1 MFIDHQFIKPETI
14 EERKY
19 QINIAKSSLKKST
32 LVVIPTGLG
41 KTIIALLVIA
51 EQLKNKNCKIVF
63 LSPTKP
69 LVNQHTSFLK
79 KHLTLED
86 AIEVFT
92 GDISPEKRKKMWDNA
107 KIIISTPQVIENDLI
122 AKRINL
128 SDVSLI
134 VYDEVHR
141 AVGNYAYVYI
151 SEMYKKH
158 QTNRLSLG
166 MTASPGND
174 ISKIL
179 HICKTL
185 EIENI
190 EIRTKYD
197 PDVTAYVHD
206 LEFEWKQIELPKEFS
221 STLQFLRKA
230 LSIRIKK
237 LKELGFI
244 ETYSLTALNR
254 KKILDIQK
262 RIQEEIRGSDN
273 PPKLLFQ
280 AASMQNVCLKL
291 YHAIELLQTQG
302 VHVFLNYFQRMGIEA
317 QSKTG
322 SKASKMIMNDADVL
336 EALAYAKSIEIE
348 HPKIPVLCDIV
359 SNQLSDNKDSKIII
373 FTNYRYTSSYVLSQ
387 LQKIPNV
394 SPVRFIGQAGRLGD
408 KGLTQKEQISI
419 IKDFKKGVYNVLI
432 ATSVAEE
439 GLDIPSTDLVV
450 FYEPVPSEIRSI
462 QRRGRTAR
470 KMAGKVIILITKS
483 TPDEGY
489 YWSSRRKERE
499 MRSELEIL
507 RSSLEKRFDDPQTF
521 YQNIIKEDTQK
532 SLKEYENP
540 SAEKSFIHIT
550 VDHRESRS
558 SITRILSK
566 KEINITTA
574 QLDVGDYI
582 VSSRIGVERK
592 QVDDFLTSLLQGK
605 LFMQMRKLRNA
616 YSRPLL
622 IVEGEGLF
630 TKRNINQNALFGS
643 FVSII
648 VDFGIPIIMTT
659 NAQET
664 ADFLYITAKRE
675 QKQDGK
681 SVAIR
686 GEKYSM
692 SPSEHQQFIVE
703 GLPQVSSVLAQRL
716 LQHFGCIRAIANASE
731 SELCEVK
738 GIGKNIAQEIVKS
751 FTIEYSSQ

>member
-1 MFIDHQFIKPETI
+1 VFIEHDLIKPHSI

-19 QINIAKSSLKKST
+19 QKNIAQSAIKKST

-51 EQLKNKNCKIVF
+51 EQLKNKNSKILF

-69 LVNQHTSFLK
+69 LVNQHNSFLK
-79 KHLTLED
+79 NHLNVEN
-86 AIEVFT
+86 AIQVFT
-92 GDISPEKRKKMWDNA
+92 GDISPDKRKKMWDNA

-128 SDVSLI
+128 KDISLI

-158 QTNRLSLG
+158 QTKPLSLG

-179 HICKTL
+179 QICKTL

-206 LEFEWKQIELPKEFS
+206 LELEWKQIELPKQFS
-221 STLQFLRKA
+221 STLQLLRKA
-230 LSIRIKK
+230 LSMRIKK
-237 LKELGFI
+237 LKEMGFI
-244 ETYSLTALNR
+244 DTYSLSALNR

-262 RIQEEIRGSDN
+262 RIQEQIRLSDN

-280 AASMQNVCLKL
+280 AASIQNACLKL
-291 YHAIELLQTQG
+291 YHGIELLQTQG
-302 VHVFLNYFQRMGIEA
+302 VHVFLNYFQRMGNEA

-322 SKASKMIMNDADVL
+322 SKASKMIMNDVDVL
-336 EALAYAKSIEIE
+336 EALAYAKSIDIE
-348 HPKIPVLCDIV
+348 HPKIPVLCEIV
-359 SNQLSDNKDSKIII
+359 SNKFSENKNSKIII
-373 FTNYRYTSSYVLSQ
+373 FTNYRYTASYVLSQ
-387 LQKIPNV
+387 LQKIKNV
-394 SPVRFIGQAGRLGD
+394 SAVRFIGQTGRLGD
-408 KGLTQKEQISI
+408 KGLTQKEQINI
-419 IKDFKKGVYNVLI
+419 IQDFKKGVYNVLI

-450 FYEPVPSEIRSI
+450 FFEPVPSEIRSI

-489 YWSSRRKERE
+489 YWSSRRKERM

-507 RSSLEKRFDDPQTF
+507 RSSLHKRFEDANSF
-521 YQNIIKEDTQK
+521 YKKVIKEDNQK

-540 SAEKSFIHIT
+540 SLISIT
-550 VDHRESRS
+550 VDYRESRS
-558 SITRILSK
+558 PIARILSK
-566 KEINITTA
+566 KEININSA

-582 VSSRIGVERK
+582 LSSRIGVERK
-592 QVDDFLTSLLQGK
+592 QVDDFLSSLLQGK

-630 TKRNINQNALFGS
+630 TKRNINHNALFGS

-648 VDFGIPIIMTT
+648 VDFGIPIITT
-659 NAQET
+659 SNANET

-675 QKQDGK
+675 QKQYGK

-686 GEKYSM
+686 GEKWSM
-692 SPSEHQQFIVE
+692 SQHERQQFIIE

-716 LQHFGCIRAIANASE
+716 LQHFGCIRALATASE

-738 GIGKNIAQEIVKS
+738 GIGKNIAKEIYKILNS
-751 FTIEYSSQ
+751 EYSSQ